1 MIVLTWPDR
10 GGEWRPTVAGAP
22 RVRTIAVVS
31 SRARREARRC
41 TQACV
46 VDGLDELAAILH
58 AAGDGGRAV
67 TRVDLIGHSTRG
79 HHYLR
84 LGRDALDLLDPRIVA
99 LVTAL
104 RTSGALD
111 AAGAR
116 QLRLLG
122 CATAV
127 GPAAQAAMARL
138 ASLTGRAVSG
148 TTTAL
153 LAAHY
158 DAAGLRDEFSRL
170 LVEVRPARAEATAPV
185 RRGPHAPHLENAHG
199 PHVPSAPAAVPVA
212 P

>member
-1 MIVLTWPDR
+1 MM
-10 GGEWRPTVAGAP
+10 PTATPAP
-22 RVRTIAVVS
+22 RVRTITLVS
-31 SRARREARRC
+31 SRARHHARRC
-41 TQACV
+41 AHARV
-46 VDGLDELAAILH
+46 VDGLDELPAILR
-58 AAGDGGRAV
+58 AAGDGGGAV
-67 TRVDLIGHSTRG
+67 TRLDLIGHSTRG

-104 RTSGALD
+104 RRSGALD
-111 AAGAR
+111 AVGAR

-122 CATAV
+122 CSTAV
-127 GPAAQAAMARL
+127 GPAARAALARL

-158 DAAGLRDEFSRL
+158 DAAGFRDEFARL

-185 RRGPHAPHLENAHG
+185 RRGLHPPHLEHAHV
-199 PHVPSAPAAVPVA
+199 PHVPPVPAAAPAVPVDA
-212 P
+212 

>member
-1 MIVLTWPDR
+1 MRTFPS
-10 GGEWRPTVAGAP
+10 TS
-22 RVRTIAVVS
+22 VRTIAVVS
-31 SRARREARRC
+31 SRARHHARRC
-41 TQACV
+41 TRARV
-46 VDGLDELAAILH
+46 VDGLDELAAILR
-58 AAGDGGRAV
+58 AAGDGGSAV

-104 RTSGALD
+104 HTSGALD
-111 AAGAR
+111 AAGAH

-158 DAAGLRDEFSRL
+158 DAAGFRDEFSRL

-185 RRGPHAPHLENAHG
+185 RRGRHHPYLEN
-199 PHVPSAPAAVPVA
+199 PHVPHLPRPVTPVSVPACA
-212 P
+212 